1 MFKEEKQGL
10 DGGGDVP
17 SVMAPHTKHSPVY
30 YNSLWRPDDA
40 LGDTDFPDT
49 LNNTLWGPDRPH
61 RDEKEVCLFK
71 MMDLHSPLW
80 WLPHMRLNLE
90 FPSAK
95 ICKKLYAPGTGG
107 QIKAQTNKLVSRTLS
122 LLKRHPSSYSLH
134 YRPKE
139 PKKDKIAFLP
149 DILILQWLDVS
160 ILV

>member
-10 DGGGDVP
+10 GGVTSHQWWP
-17 SVMAPHTKHSPVY
+17 PHTKHSPVY

-71 MMDLHSPLW
+71 MMALHSSLW

-95 ICKKLYAPGTGG
+95 ICQKLVAPGTGG
-107 QIKAQTNKLVSRTLS
+107 QIKAQTNNLVSRT

-134 YRPKE
+134 YKSKE